1 MNDTKEIS
9 QVEYGKKTIPSWK
22 LNTLNTLIE
31 DQICKKLVDI
41 LI

>member
-1 MNDTKEIS
+1 MNDVKEIS

-22 LNTLNTLIE
+22 LNTLTE
-31 DQICKKLVDI
+31 GQICKKLVDI